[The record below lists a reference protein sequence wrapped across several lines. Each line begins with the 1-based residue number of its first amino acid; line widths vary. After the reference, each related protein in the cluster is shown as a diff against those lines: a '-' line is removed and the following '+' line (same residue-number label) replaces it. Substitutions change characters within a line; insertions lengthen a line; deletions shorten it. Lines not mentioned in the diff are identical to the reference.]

1 MKKLV
6 IFAAALAAVAAP
18 ALAGTLDE
26 VVKNGIVIDIQG
38 TQIDVKYTP
47 DGKFTAMDGQITGEW
62 KIDGDK
68 LCSNSN
74 FDPTMNCIAYPKD
87 KKPGDTF
94 DLSSEQGTATVTIKK
109 AAAAAPAGGAGPPA
123 TPAPAK

>member
-6 IFAAALAAVAAP
+6 VLATAFVAMATP
-18 ALAGTLDE
+18 AFAGTLDE

-62 KIDGDK
+62 KIDGEK

-94 DLSSEQGTATVTIKK
+94 DLTSDQGTATVTIKK
-109 AAAAAPAGGAGPPA
+109 AAAAAPAAAAPA
-123 TPAPAK
+123 TAAAK